1 MAGPLVLHFLQS
13 ASSVEQL
20 PEAVAEVAI
29 VGRSNVGKSSL
40 VNALANRKQLAK
52 TSKTPGATR
61 LLNVF
66 ELAPQGSGRWLVDLP
81 GYGYAKVSHAERDRW
96 RPMIEGYL
104 TGRSTLLA
112 VLVLLDGEVGPTRLD
127 LQTVEWFH
135 HLGIPVRFVA
145 TKGDKVGSSRRPA
158 RRADLAAKLGVPK
171 SDVRWVSAAKG
182 WGVDELR
189 DDVRHL
195 LHPPPTTATS
205 AGARGRG

>member
-1 MAGPLVLHFLQS
+1 MGGPLPLQFLRS

-20 PEAVAEVAI
+20 PEAVAEVAL

-40 VNALANRKQLAK
+40 VNVLAQRKQLAK

-61 LLNVF
+61 LINVF
-66 ELAPQGSGRWLVDLP
+66 ELAPAGSGHWLVDLP

-104 TGRSTLLA
+104 TGRPSLVA
-112 VLVLLDGEVGPTRLD
+112 VLVLIDGEVGPTKLD
-127 LQTVEWFH
+127 LQTVQWFQQ
-135 HLGIPVRFVA
+135 LGMPVRFVA

-158 RRADLAAKLGVPK
+158 RRADLAAKLGVAK
-171 SDVRWVSAAKG
+171 ADVLWVSASKG

-189 DDVRHL
+189 AALREL
-195 LHPPPTTATS
+195 L
-205 AGARGRG
+205 GAR